1 MSSEGRF
8 TLLKARLGKVTSGD
22 TIKLSVRER
31 VRDQKMEPANEIY
44 SIEKCFGEWTGPRR
58 FQKALHQQVSVTRRA
73 QPETAKQGGGDCGGG
88 EEKTLPVKHC

>member
-31 VRDQKMEPANEIY
+31 VRDQKMEPANEMY
-44 SIEKCFGEWTGPRR
+44 SLKKC
-58 FQKALHQQVSVTRRA
+58 L
-73 QPETAKQGGGDCGGG
+73 GGGGGG
-88 EEKTLPVKHC
+88 PEDSIKLFISQHLSPGKPSQSLRNTGCGVGEPCL